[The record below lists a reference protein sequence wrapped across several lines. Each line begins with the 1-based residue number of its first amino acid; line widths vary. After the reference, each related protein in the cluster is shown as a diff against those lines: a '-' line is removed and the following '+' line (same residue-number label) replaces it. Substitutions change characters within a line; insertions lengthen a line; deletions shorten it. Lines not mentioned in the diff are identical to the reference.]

1 VDASGAADLCHS
13 EGTIPVEGEL
23 VHFLTGKNVPEHQ
36 IVHLELPTI
45 HEPLVIVLEHLTV
58 SCILESCLPSSLID
72 EVDIITPELVLCG
85 FVICLDTGGDHG
97 DFQGDNDLCPV
108 NKEERHLPRGLT

>member
-1 VDASGAADLCHS
+1 
-13 EGTIPVEGEL
+13 
-23 VHFLTGKNVPEHQ
+23 
-36 IVHLELPTI
+36 
-45 HEPLVIVLEHLTV
+45 
-58 SCILESCLPSSLID
+58 LPSSLID

-97 DFQGDNDLCPV
+97 DFRGDNDLCPV